1 MHAHLQRQLQRSDA
15 QRRAAAFT
23 LMELLTVCAIL
34 GVLFG
39 IGIGFLGRGSG
50 TAEAIAAIGSQ
61 LRAAALHARSSSLP
75 TAVLIEPGRDGG
87 NATVRTRG
95 LLPVAVFGFEEG
107 ERQLDSAL
115 EPVVGGAEVLH
126 GRFGRARTPLAG
138 DKHPLLEVPLPPSAA
153 DLRDGFALRFDLLLH
168 QRHGG
173 VLVQLAR
180 ALEVAIDDEARPRAR
195 LVARTES
202 AGGTGSSLESKEGLP
217 VGRWCTF
224 EIAADGQ
231 EMWLGVDGRVLARQ
245 PLRAAIVQQPDDRLA
260 ICPGDQPVDG
270 DFDEVRLLAYV
281 LDDPLQL
288 PENVRVAKAQRI
300 DFDVL
305 GDPIAP
311 DPIELRIEA
320 EQRTETLLV
329 GQGGVLR

>member
-1 MHAHLQRQLQRSDA
+1 MHPHLQRPDA
-15 QRRAAAFT
+15 HRPAAAAFT

-61 LRAAALHARSSSLP
+61 LRAASLHARSSALP
-75 TAVLIEPGRDGG
+75 TAVLIAPGRDGG

-107 ERQLDSAL
+107 ERQLDSVL
-115 EPVVGGAEVLH
+115 EPVVGGTEVLH
-126 GRFGRARTPLAG
+126 GRFGRARAPLAG
-138 DKHPLLEVPLPPSAA
+138 DKHPLLDVGLPPSAA

-168 QRHGG
+168 ARHGG

-195 LVARTES
+195 LVARMEA
-202 AGGTGSSLESKEGLP
+202 AGGTGSSLESKESLP

-224 EIAADGQ
+224 EVAADGQ
-231 EMWLGVDGRVLARQ
+231 EMWIGVDGRVLARQ
-245 PLRAAIVQQPDDRLA
+245 PLHAAIVQQADDRLA
-260 ICPGDQPVDG
+260 ICPGEQPVDG

-281 LDDPLQL
+281 LDDPLPL
-288 PENVRVAKAQRI
+288 PENVHPVKAYRI

-320 EQRTETLLV
+320 EQRTETLQV